1 MASDPIHTA
10 TEQWFVARTRVPRQE
25 TKICDWLNNH
35 GVETFVPWT
44 RSDRKRTAGR
54 RPSSERPAIPNLIF
68 LKTDK
73 ETACSFIT
81 VNSLPVKYVIDCA
94 THRMM
99 VVPEK
104 EMSDFQRVFDL
115 SKDHGGLMDQPLEL
129 GDRVRII
136 KGALRGIEGY
146 VVEILGRYYVAVSLL
161 GVLWA
166 KAQVPK
172 AWLEKI

>member
-1 MASDPIHTA
+1 
-10 TEQWFVARTRVPRQE
+10 
-25 TKICDWLNNH
+25 
-35 GVETFVPWT
+35 
-44 RSDRKRTAGR
+44 
-54 RPSSERPAIPNLIF
+54 
-68 LKTDK
+68 
-73 ETACSFIT
+73 
-81 VNSLPVKYVIDCA
+81 
-94 THRMM
+94 MM
-99 VVPEK
+99 VIPEK

>member
-1 MASDPIHTA
+1 MASTPVHTSA
-10 TEQWFVARTRVPRQE
+10 EQWFVARTRVPRQE
-25 TKICDWLNNH
+25 TKICDWLNH
-35 GVETFVPWT
+35 RGIETFVPKAH
-44 RSDRKRTAGR
+44 SERKRTQGR
-54 RPSSERPAIPNLIF
+54 GRPYEKPAIPNLVF

-73 ETACSFIT
+73 DTACSFIT
-81 VNSLPVKYVIDCA
+81 VNSLPVQYLIDCA

-115 SKDHGGLMDQPLEL
+115 SKDSGGLMDQPLEL
-129 GDRVRII
+129 GDRVRIT

-161 GVLWA
+161 GALWA